1 MRAVWEW
8 EATAVGDVF
17 ATGADMTASEK
28 TNNVSVDQVA
38 AKLNGHHTRYP
49 SLVLGTEG
57 GTGSYGS
64 AKTLSHYGPGRPIPS
79 MHRPQEIFNR
89 LFKPYAGRGVEQVR
103 ADLKREASVLDL
115 MLDDS
120 KRLHRRLGKEDQGK
134 VDEYLESIRALEK
147 RVERTSQWTHEP
159 LPSVDT
165 KGLNLGVSQGSR
177 GIHPMHV

>member
-1 MRAVWEW
+1 
-8 EATAVGDVF
+8 
-17 ATGADMTASEK
+17 MTASEK

-115 MLDDS
+115 SWAADGSTLCCCSLDGTVCVISFGPAD
-120 KRLHRRLGKEDQGK
+120 LGTPLSAE
-134 VDEYLESIRALEK
+134 ERAEK
-147 RVERTSQWTHEP
+147 LAAHKQ
-159 LPSVDT
+159 
-165 KGLNLGVSQGSR
+165 
-177 GIHPMHV
+177 